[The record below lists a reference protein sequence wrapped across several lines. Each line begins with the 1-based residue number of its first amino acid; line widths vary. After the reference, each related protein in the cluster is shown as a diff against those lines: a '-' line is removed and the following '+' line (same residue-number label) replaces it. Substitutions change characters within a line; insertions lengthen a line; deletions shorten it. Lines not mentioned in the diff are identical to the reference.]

1 MKCLRLRLVLVCL
14 GLAVWSLSGVAF
26 AQIAYER
33 RTVLDW
39 SSDGQFIALGS
50 AEGAVK
56 VFDAQFKRFIH
67 EVEAHLGRVSR
78 ISWSPIDNRLLMS
91 GGYDNTAKI
100 WRIDADASP
109 LILLESTPFIA
120 LDWKLDAQEI
130 ATAVS
135 EGSTNLIIWNAIT
148 GERLRAGYIGTNLVI
163 RWNISGTQIAT
174 GHLSG
179 TAVYIFDIDS
189 MKLLYALDVNVITKT
204 WLISLDWSQDDAY
217 LLGSD
222 GYGRVFVWEV
232 DNQKLVHT
240 FDSAAV
246 EDIAVGDPFTH
257 AALKARFSAD
267 GRSVQAVN
275 ADGTIRSWDLA
286 TGQLRSAIKV
296 ARPIVSAAWS
306 PYGAQLVV
314 DLLNPPQSDAQD
326 ALSANNL
333 RILVPFASLEQFNA
347 IASVCIT
354 NAAEREALQAKA
366 TSESLAGLS
375 AYISGLPTDVIPPAC
390 AADLLAIAAALQ
402 GK

>member
-1 MKCLRLRLVLVCL
+1 MKRLRLSLVLVCL

-56 VFDAQFKRFIH
+56 VFDAQFKRFTH
-67 EVEAHLGRVSR
+67 EIKAHQGRVSR
-78 ISWSPIDNRLLMS
+78 ISWSPIDNKLLTG

-100 WRIDADASP
+100 WRIDADTSP
-109 LILLESTPFIA
+109 IILLASTPFIA

-130 ATAVS
+130 ATAVA
-135 EGSTNLIIWNAIT
+135 EGSTNLIIWNVVT
-148 GERLRAGYIGTNLVI
+148 GERLRTGYIGTNLVI

-179 TAVYIFDIDS
+179 TAVYIFDANS
-189 MKLLYALDVNVITKT
+189 TKLLYTLDVNATTKT
-204 WLISLDWSQDDAY
+204 WLISLDWSKDDAY

-232 DNQKLVHT
+232 GNQKLVHT
-240 FDSAAV
+240 FNSAAV
-246 EDIAVGDPFTH
+246 EDITVGDPFTH

-267 GRSVQAVN
+267 GRSVQAIN

-286 TGQLRSAIKV
+286 TGQLLSEVKV
-296 ARPIVSAAWS
+296 ASPIVSAAWS

-314 DLLNPPQSDAQD
+314 DLLNPPQGDAQD
-326 ALSANNL
+326 ALSANHL
-333 RILVPFASLEQFNA
+333 QILVPFASLDQFKA

-354 NAAEREALQAKA
+354 NAAEQAALQAKA
-366 TSESLAGLS
+366 ASESLAGLS
-375 AYISGLPTDVIPPAC
+375 AYVSSLPVEVIPPAC

-402 GK
+402 GN